1 MDLILKITYWILS
14 IELNLR
20 CLLKVKEREFFFF
33 FSSKFSKWKF
43 SRLPFER
50 NKRKRNEEKPNRSD
64 NGRKFKW
71 KGPKNWDEWKKQ
83 TSLGAPK
90 NDHINLKVY
99 LQWYHWFYR
108 FTWEKFYDISFASL
122 YLFLFTLFVIMWT
135 HHPSQKKNPLTVFPQ
150 LTFRPPSLL
159 PPTRGGGISIWKRRR
174 CRFLTHLWC

>member
-1 MDLILKITYWILS
+1 MS
-14 IELNLR
+14 
-20 CLLKVKEREFFFF
+20 F
-33 FSSKFSKWKF
+33 FSSFHPNF
-43 SRLPFER
+43 
-50 NKRKRNEEKPNRSD
+50 RNENFLGFLSNEIRGSEMRKNPTDPTMVGNLNEKVRKIEM
-64 NGRKFKW
+64 NG
-71 KGPKNWDEWKKQ
+71 KKQ

-90 NDHINLKVY
+90 NDHVNLKVY